1 MAGLL
6 LALGFIVL
14 AATYWAV
21 TGTDTILL
29 REDNPR
35 RVEAEAAIWRGSI
48 FDRDDSLLAQTTV
61 GTNNLL
67 KRDYLRPEV
76 YGLVGYYSLRYG
88 TGGVEA
94 AFDAV
99 LRGDDFPPDLGR
111 VFAQDVLHQA
121 QHGADVRLTVDL
133 TVQRAALM
141 AMADHTG
148 AAVVLN
154 ASGEVLALVSLPAY
168 NPNALDERWDSLV
181 TAPEQPF
188 FNRALQGRYQ
198 PGGVLQTPLMTAAL
212 IAGHPVNEVVEQAGR
227 TLTLENL
234 TVSGNADNSGE
245 GEGGSVI
252 ESVTL
257 RCATSPPSNR
267 LTLTEAYAFACPGPF
282 ADLYQTLG
290 EGVIEDTFDLFAL
303 EQPNVLPG
311 FAAQPQPVN
320 STPSLAT
327 MTAPGATPE
336 VPAIVTTIVTDEIT
350 LSDVLGQGELTVSP
364 LDMAVLTASIISGGN
379 APEPYMLLA
388 TRAPDQPWV
397 RDAQVHGSRPVMTA
411 QVANQLQ
418 TMMRAATVSGSA
430 RRAAR
435 ADITIG
441 GHVALAYSGDQEQTW
456 FVGYALQGQNQ
467 GVALALVL
475 EDFGDPDTAAEIG
488 GKILEAA
495 YRYDLP
501 LDDLEAATTP

>member
-6 LALGFIVL
+6 MALGFVVL

-35 RVEAEAAIWRGSI
+35 RVEDEAAIWRGSI

-76 YGLVGYYSLRYG
+76 FGLVGYYSLRYG

-94 AFDAV
+94 AFDAA
-99 LRGDDFPPDLGR
+99 LRGDDFAADLGR

-133 TVQRAALM
+133 AVQRAALM
-141 AMADHTG
+141 AMGDHTG

-168 NPNALDERWDSLV
+168 NPNALDERWDALV
-181 TAPEQPF
+181 SAPEQPF

-212 IAGHPVNEVVEQAGR
+212 IAGHPVNDVVEQAGR

-234 TVSGNADNSGE
+234 TVSGNADNNGE
-245 GEGGSVI
+245 GDVGSTT

-257 RCATSPPSNR
+257 RCATPPPSNR

-282 ADLYQTLG
+282 ADLFQTLG
-290 EGVIEDTFDLFAL
+290 AGAIEDTFDLFAL

-311 FAAQPQPVN
+311 FAAQPGTATQNAPSVN
-320 STPSLAT
+320 DLDAS
-327 MTAPGATPE
+327 
-336 VPAIVTTIVTDEIT
+336 DELS
-350 LSDVLGQGELTVSP
+350 LSDALGQGELTVSP

-388 TRAPDQPWV
+388 TRALDQPWI
-397 RDAQVHGSRPVMTA
+397 RDEQVHGSRPVMTA

-501 LDDLEAATTP
+501 LDDLEAETTP

>member
-6 LALGFIVL
+6 LALGFVVL
-14 AATYWAV
+14 AAAYWAV
-21 TGTDTILL
+21 TGADTVLL

-35 RVEAEAAIWRGSI
+35 RVEAEAAILRGRI
-48 FDRDDSLLAQTTV
+48 FDRNDALLAQTTV
-61 GTNNLL
+61 GANSTL

-76 YGLVGYYSLRYG
+76 YGLIGYYSFRYG
-88 TGGVEA
+88 VGGVES
-94 AFDAV
+94 AFDAT
-99 LRGDDFPPDLGR
+99 LRGDDLPPDLGR
-111 VFAQDVLHQA
+111 VFTQNVLHQA

-133 TVQRAALM
+133 DVQRAALL
-141 AMADHTG
+141 AMGDHTG

-154 ASGEVLALVSLPAY
+154 ANGEVLALVSLPAY
-168 NPNALDERWDSLV
+168 NPNALDQRWDALV

-234 TVSGNADNSGE
+234 ALNGNGE
-245 GEGGSVI
+245 SAGVL

-257 RCATSPPSNR
+257 RCATAPPSNR
-267 LTLTEAYAFACPGPF
+267 LTLAESYAFACPGPF
-282 ADLYQTLG
+282 ADLFQSLG
-290 EGVIEDTFDLFAL
+290 ESAIEDTFDLFAL
-303 EQPNVLPG
+303 AQPNVLAG
-311 FAAQPQPVN
+311 FVAQPQTATTAN
-320 STPSLAT
+320 ADAASLLSSLVPPT
-327 MTAPGATPE
+327 ATPLAM
-336 VPAIVTTIVTDEIT
+336 PDELS
-350 LSDVLGQGELTVSP
+350 LSDALGQGGLTVSP
-364 LDMAVLTASIISGGN
+364 LDMAVLTASIIGGGN
-379 APEPYMLLA
+379 APEPYILLA

-397 RDAQVHGSRPVMTA
+397 RDTQVHGSRPVTTA

-435 ADITIG
+435 ADITVG

-467 GVALALVL
+467 GIALALVL

-495 YRYDLP
+495 YRYNLP
-501 LDDLEAATTP
+501 DDEDF